1 MINVINLI
9 FTALIDYNIYYQ
21 AARCNAKSKTLQG
34 FHTDSNFQHQSKL
47 EAIHCQ

>member
-9 FTALIDYNIYYQ
+9 FTALIDYNFYYQ
-21 AARCNAKSKTLQG
+21 EATLKTLQG